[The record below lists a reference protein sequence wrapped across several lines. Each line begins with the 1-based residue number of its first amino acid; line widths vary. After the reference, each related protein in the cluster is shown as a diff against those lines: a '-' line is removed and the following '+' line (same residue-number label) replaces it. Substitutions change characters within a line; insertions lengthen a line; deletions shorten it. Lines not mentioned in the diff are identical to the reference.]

1 MNQNKIGEIIEKK
14 RKEKHLTQKELAEA
28 LGVSNTAISKWENG
42 NNLPDISMLEPL
54 CKILDLDL
62 LELITTQNSMH
73 EDCSKKFAKVRKARL
88 YRTISLSLFFISVI
102 CLTNIFTYHRIMSKR
117 KEDLSKEVEVY
128 KINSNDLNFRVDG
141 YVLFNETEN
150 IIFLEK
156 VVYQA
161 EENLDIDFKKLTT
174 ATYFMRVD
182 KQTIIKQKIDLTNK
196 KIEKL
201 NDILTLIK
209 TTSYTT
215 ETNLKSAK
223 GKFHK
228 MTFAIELTNEKDEKI
243 NIEANLNLK
252 RIFT

>member
-14 RKEKHLTQKELAEA
+14 RKEKHLTQKELADA

-73 EDCSKKFAKVRKARL
+73 EDCSKKFTKVRKARL

-102 CLTNIFTYHRIMSKR
+102 CITNIFTYQRVMSKR

-128 KINSNDLNFRVDG
+128 KIDSSDSNFRVDG

-150 IIFLEK
+150 LVFLEK
-156 VVYQA
+156 VVYQGKD
-161 EENLDIDFKKLTT
+161 NLDIDYKKLTT
-174 ATYFMRVD
+174 ATFCIEID
-182 KQTIIKQKIDLTNK
+182 KQTVIKHKIDLTNK
-196 KIEKL
+196 KINNL

-209 TTSYTT
+209 ATSYST

-228 MTFAIELTNEKDEKI
+228 TTFTIELTDDKEDKF
-243 NIEANLNLK
+243 NIETNLNLK
-252 RIFT
+252 RAFT

>member
-88 YRTISLSLFFISVI
+88 YRTISMSLFFISVI

-128 KINSNDLNFRVDG
+128 KINSNEDNITIDG
-141 YVLFNETEN
+141 YAIFNENNN

-156 VVYQA
+156 VVYQG
-161 EENLDIDFKKLTT
+161 EENLEIDYKKLTI
-174 ATYFMRVD
+174 ATYYVKVD
-182 KQTIIKQKIDLTNK
+182 KKTIIKQKIDLTNL
-196 KIEKL
+196 KISKL

-209 TTSYTT
+209 TTSYST
-215 ETNLKSAK
+215 ETNLKNSK

-228 MTFAIELTNEKDEKI
+228 MSFILELTNESGEKI
-243 NIEANLNLK
+243 NVEANLNLK

>member
-128 KINSNDLNFRVDG
+128 KINSSDSDFRVDG
-141 YVLFNETEN
+141 YVLFNESEN

-156 VVYQA
+156 VVYQRQD
-161 EENLDIDFKKLTT
+161 ELDINYKTLTT
-174 ATYFMRVD
+174 ATYYVKVD
-182 KQTIIKQKIDLTNK
+182 KKTIIKQKIDLTNL
-196 KIEKL
+196 KISNL
-201 NDILTLIK
+201 NDILNLIK
-209 TTSYTT
+209 TTSYSS
-215 ETNLKSAK
+215 ETNLEKSK

-228 MTFAIELTNEKDEKI
+228 INFILELTNENGEKI
-243 NIEANLNLK
+243 NLETNLNLK